1 MSNQVA
7 KIIFFGTPEFAVP
20 SLKLLSERGFNL
32 VQVVTQPDK
41 PAGRQLALR
50 PPPVKA
56 AAKQL
61 GLKVSQ
67 SLNLERL
74 QEAKADLG
82 VAVAYGRLIPQR
94 ILDLFPLGCLNVHPS
109 FLPKYR
115 GPSPMQSAILNGDE
129 FTGVSLIKLD
139 QKMDHGPIVAQSQR
153 LPIKDSDTAISL
165 HDLLAQSGADLLCRI
180 LPDYLS
186 GQIQPLAQAESLAT
200 FTKILKRADGQ
211 INWCQTALAIERQI
225 RAYFPWPGSFTY
237 FTGHKADGSKNR
249 LGQKLKVKLLSVS
262 LAAGEVSGKVGEF
275 QKINGRL
282 LVKCGQDSLLINEL
296 QPEGK
301 RAMLAREFIN
311 GYFFS

>member
-211 INWCQTALAIERQI
+211 INWRQTALAIERQI
-225 RAYFPWPGSFTY
+225 RAY

-311 GYFFS
+311 GYFF

>member
-82 VAVAYGRLIPQR
+82 VAVAYVRLIPQR

-211 INWCQTALAIERQI
+211 INWRQTALAIERQI

-249 LGQKLKVKLLSVS
+249 PRQKLKVKLLSVS
-262 LAAGEVSGKVGEF
+262 LAAGEASGKVGEF